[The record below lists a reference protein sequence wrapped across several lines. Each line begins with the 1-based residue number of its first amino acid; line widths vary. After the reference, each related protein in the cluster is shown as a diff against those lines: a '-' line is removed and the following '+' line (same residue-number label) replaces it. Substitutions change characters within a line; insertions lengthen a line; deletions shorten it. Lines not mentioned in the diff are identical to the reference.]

1 MVEAL
6 EIHHLSEAGQVQ
18 LGWTSGNGRQT
29 APPVAFQNPLA
40 DSDYGEIGWYLQE
53 YLDYPFGAA
62 SARAEAIETGL
73 GSLGR
78 VLFQTI
84 FRGNEESFRLYS
96 QATVA
101 GLGECTLAIISDQ
114 PEFLALPWELMN
126 EPGAG
131 YLVTQMA
138 SVTRR
143 VDQAPPP
150 VPQDQASATQFNILL
165 VSPMPASGPEA
176 SSPENSGPADPGA
189 EASGGNTQ
197 GSPGQQATETIK
209 VLESLNIQVELDYLR
224 PPTWESL
231 SRILEERSGHYHL
244 VHFDGI
250 TIAPDA
256 AGNSSEDSEPA
267 SIPALGPNII
277 FEDEQYQADPVAA
290 SRVAEL
296 LLSARVPLVVLA
308 AASQPNS
315 GDVPRLWSAAGQ
327 VLAQAGIPQVVILP
341 HALHGADTTEQ
352 FLQQIY
358 QALTQGSGLG
368 TALAQARRGLM
379 DEPHR
384 LTLTGKKVF
393 WDWITPQ
400 MYESGHYV
408 PPVIEEEQPDP
419 LAPPVIPGA
428 EEEDT
433 GTPLPAAGQYGLVGR
448 TLEIRQLERLFQRSP
463 VVLLSGDTGAG
474 KTELALGISR
484 WCQRTLRDQLPGGVF
499 YSTFEASHPAGL
511 ERIIHEIGTSAAG
524 LEFADMNSRQQRHW
538 VLDYLQNRPSLLVWD
553 NIQNV
558 AGDGAQEGSGL
569 LSLDEQSELNEFIAQ
584 VTQGGPGS
592 RILLVSQHPS
602 LPWLTTGFERQTL
615 AGLLGHAR
623 QELAARIL
631 EKASIESARV
641 TPDCLALLDLLE
653 GHPLAMQIA
662 LPLLKEVPASV
673 LLGEI
678 RREIE
683 EMPGNA
689 PENAKEEGRPDY
701 LTAVMEYSWSK
712 MTHRSR
718 THLPMLALFQRRAMM
733 DILNHI
739 TQEGAYRNVMG
750 EELGWGACRTMLR
763 TAQAAGFLDPIS
775 PSVYQIHQAL
785 PWFYGRKL
793 TQQLSGPAIRQLE
806 LEFLRVYADTA
817 DYFMESLYENQAS
830 GVTAILAEEGNL
842 TQALGLA
849 LEAKQWDDA
858 QLLVQP
864 LAQVYRMQKR
874 YPELQ
879 RLRGQLLESVG
890 VTAAD
895 AVEQGSIELWVYLQ
909 GTAASEATEL
919 LDLNTAEALNQQLLD
934 HLIAQPEGEQ
944 DPRTAAVYHQF
955 GIISLNRRQ
964 WDEASGSLQ
973 KSLEIIEDGEDQSS
987 VADDYYALGQ
997 VRQGQ
1002 RLYTEAKEWYQ
1013 KALDVHQRL
1022 PDEEEMV
1029 KDYRALGMI
1038 CHLKFEYQEAQSW
1051 YYRARDMVEESR
1063 DEETAVQIY
1072 HALGNL
1078 CHAQYLY
1085 DEAQDFYQ
1093 QALDVSDRHGNRKQM
1108 VVEFHHLGLLSQ
1120 SRGILYDEAEDWYHN
1135 ALAYLEELGDR
1146 RGVGDECRQ
1155 LGVLFHE
1162 QKRYDDALKWYTQ
1175 AREIFEELGDVQR
1188 IVRTYGQLGMIAE
1201 EQDDLQGALEWV
1213 ARTHQL
1219 VVEHDLPVIVQV
1231 KAHLA
1236 RLRDKYGDQGFQ
1248 EWWQDF
1254 TGEPAPAD
1262 LDVDTSFIL

>member
-1 MVEAL
+1 MVEVL
-6 EIHHLSEAGQVQ
+6 EIRHLSEAGQVQ
-18 LGWTSGNGRQT
+18 VGWMSGNARQS

-40 DSDYGEIGWYLQE
+40 DSDYEGIGWCLRE
-53 YLDYPFGAA
+53 YLDNPFGEAP
-62 SARAEAIETGL
+62 ARAEAVETGL
-73 GSLGR
+73 RNLGR
-78 VLFQTI
+78 LLFQAA

-96 QATVA
+96 EATAA
-101 GLGECTLAIISDQ
+101 GLAECTLNILSDQ

-126 EPGAG
+126 EPDAG
-131 YLVTQMA
+131 YPATQMV
-138 SVTRR
+138 SVARR
-143 VDQAPPP
+143 L
-150 VPQDQASATQFNILL
+150 DQASPPAEQEQSSAPQLNVLL
-165 VSPMPASGPEA
+165 VSPMPALIAEDSGA
-176 SSPENSGPADPGA
+176 NI
-189 EASGGNTQ
+189 Q
-197 GSPGQQATETIK
+197 GSHGQQATETIK

-231 SRILEERSGHYHL
+231 SQVLEERSGHYHL

-250 TIAPDA
+250 TIAPGTSGDPA
-256 AGNSSEDSEPA
+256 EDSEPGLV
-267 SIPALGPNII
+267 PDLI
-277 FEDEQYQADPVAA
+277 FEDEQYQADPVPV
-290 SRVAEL
+290 SRVAQL
-296 LLSARVPLVVLA
+296 LLSAQVPLVVLA
-308 AASQPNS
+308 AGQQTNS
-315 GDVPRLWSAAGQ
+315 GHAPHLWPAAGR
-327 VLAQAGIPQVVILP
+327 VLAQAGVPQAAILP
-341 HALHGADTTEQ
+341 HVLHGADTTER
-352 FLQQIY
+352 FLQEMY
-358 QALTQGSGLG
+358 QALTQGFGLG
-368 TALAQARRGLM
+368 TSLARARRSLM
-379 DEPHR
+379 DDPHR

-400 MYESGHYV
+400 VYESGHYT
-408 PPVIEEEQPDP
+408 PPVIEEEKPDP
-419 LAPPVIPGA
+419 LAPPVMPGA

-448 TLEIRQLERLFQRSP
+448 NLEIRQVERLFQGSP
-463 VVLLSGDTGAG
+463 LVLLSGDTGAG

-484 WCQRTLRDQLPGGVF
+484 WCQRTFRDQLPGGVF

-524 LEFADMNSRQQRHW
+524 LEFADMNARQQRLW
-538 VLDYLQNRPSLLVWD
+538 VLDYLQKRPSMLVWD

-558 AGDGAQEGSGL
+558 AGDTAREGSGL
-569 LSLDEQSELNEFIAQ
+569 LTLDEQAELNEFIAQ
-584 VTQGGPGS
+584 VTQGGSGS
-592 RILLVSQHPS
+592 RLLLVSQHPS
-602 LPWLTTGFERQTL
+602 LSWLTVPFQKQTL
-615 AGLLGHAR
+615 AGLRGHDR
-623 QELAARIL
+623 LELAGIIL
-631 EKASIESARV
+631 EKATIDSARV
-641 TPDCLALLDLLE
+641 TPDSLALLELLE

-673 LLGEI
+673 LLSEI
-678 RREIE
+678 RRGIE
-683 EMPGNA
+683 EMP
-689 PENAKEEGRPDY
+689 ENAVEEGRPSS

-739 TQEGAYRNVMG
+739 TQERAYRSAMG

-763 TAQAAGFLDPIS
+763 SAQAAGFLEPIS
-775 PSVYQIHQAL
+775 PSVYQIHPAL
-785 PWFYGRKL
+785 PWFFGRKL
-793 TQQLSGPAIRQLE
+793 TQQLTGPAIRQLE

-849 LEAKQWDDA
+849 LEAEQWDSA

-890 VTAAD
+890 VTAAE
-895 AVEQGSIELWVYLQ
+895 AKERGAIEMWVYLQ

-919 LDLNTAEALNQQLLD
+919 LDLNTAETLNQQLLEY
-934 HLIAQPEGEQ
+934 LVAEPEGEQ
-944 DPRTAAVYHQF
+944 DPRTAAVYHQL
-955 GIISLNRRQ
+955 GIISLNRRL
-964 WDEASGSLQ
+964 WDEAAGWLQ
-973 KSLEIIEDGEDQSS
+973 KSLAIIEDGEDLHS
-987 VADDYYALGQ
+987 VADDHYALGQ

-1002 RLYTEAKEWYQ
+1002 RLYTEAKEWY
-1013 KALDVHQRL
+1013 KKSLDIHQRV

-1038 CHLKFEYQEAQSW
+1038 SHLKFEYQEAESW
-1051 YYRARDMVEESR
+1051 YSRARDLVEESR

-1072 HALGNL
+1072 HQLGIIY
-1078 CHAQYLY
+1078 HAQSQFE
-1085 DEAQDFYQ
+1085 EARDRYE
-1093 QALDVSDRHGNRKQM
+1093 QALHLSDRIGNREQM
-1108 VVEFHHLGLLSQ
+1108 VVEFHHLGLLAQ
-1120 SRGILYDEAEDWYHN
+1120 SRGILYDEAEEWYLT
-1135 ALAYLEELGDR
+1135 ALEHLEDLGDR

-1175 AREIFEELGDVQR
+1175 AREIFEQLGDVQR
-1188 IVRTYGQLGMIAE
+1188 MVRTYGQLGMIAE

-1219 VVEHDLPVIVQV
+1219 VVEHDLPVAVQV
-1231 KAHLA
+1231 KAHLG
-1236 RLRDKYGDQGFQ
+1236 RLRDKFGDQGFQ
-1248 EWWQDF
+1248 KWWQDY
-1254 TGEPAPAD
+1254 TGEPAPTD
-1262 LDVDTSFIL
+1262 LDVDTSTIL

>member
-18 LGWTSGNGRQT
+18 LGWMSGNGRQS

-40 DSDYGEIGWYLQE
+40 NSDYEEIGWYLRD
-53 YLDYPFGAA
+53 YLPNPFGEAA
-62 SARAEAIETGL
+62 ARAAAVETGL
-73 GSLGR
+73 RNLGR
-78 VLFQTI
+78 LLFQAT
-84 FRGNEESFRLYS
+84 FRGSEESFRLYS
-96 QATVA
+96 EATAA
-101 GLGECTLAIISDQ
+101 GLAECTLNIISAQ
-114 PEFLALPWELMN
+114 AEFLALPWELMN
-126 EPGAG
+126 EPDAG
-131 YLVTQMA
+131 YPATQMA
-138 SVTRR
+138 SVARR
-143 VDQAPPP
+143 LDPVAPP
-150 VPQDQASATQFNILL
+150 VAQEQAAAPQFNVLL
-165 VSPMPASGPEA
+165 VAPMPSSAVEDSGANIPE
-176 SSPENSGPADPGA
+176 SH
-189 EASGGNTQ
+189 
-197 GSPGQQATETIK
+197 GQQATETIK

-231 SRILEERSGHYHL
+231 RQVLEERSGHYHL

-250 TIAPDA
+250 TIA
-256 AGNSSEDSEPA
+256 AGTAGDSAEDSETA
-267 SIPALGPNII
+267 LIPCLV
-277 FEDEQYQADPVAA
+277 FEDEQYQADPVPV
-290 SRVAEL
+290 SQVAQL
-296 LLSARVPLVVLA
+296 LLSAQVPTVVLA
-308 AASQPNS
+308 AGQQLNPSQGPH
-315 GDVPRLWSAAGQ
+315 LWPAAGR
-327 VLAQAGIPQVVILP
+327 VLAQAGVPQAAILP
-341 HALHGADTTEQ
+341 HPLHGTDTTEQ
-352 FLQQIY
+352 FLQEMY
-358 QALTQGSGLG
+358 QALTQGYDLG
-368 TALAQARRGLM
+368 RSLARARHSLM
-379 DEPHR
+379 DDPHR
-384 LTLTGKKVF
+384 LTLAGKKVF

-400 MYESGHYV
+400 FYESIHYT
-408 PPVIEEEQPDP
+408 PPVIDEERPDP
-419 LAPPVIPGA
+419 LAPPVISGA

-448 TLEIRQLERLFQRSP
+448 NLEIRQVERLFQRNP
-463 VVLLSGDTGAG
+463 VVLLSGDTGGG

-524 LEFADMNSRQQRHW
+524 LEFADMSARQQRLW
-538 VLDYLQNRPSLLVWD
+538 VLDYLQKRPSLLVWD

-558 AGDGAQEGSGL
+558 SGDAVQEGSGL
-569 LSLDEQSELNEFIAQ
+569 LTLEEQAELNEFIAQ
-584 VTQGGPGS
+584 VTQGGS
-592 RILLVSQHPS
+592 ASWLLLVGQHS
-602 LPWLTTGFERQTL
+602 ALPWLTAQFQQQRLSGLRGHDRLEL
-615 AGLLGHAR
+615 AGK
-623 QELAARIL
+623 IL
-631 EKASIESARV
+631 EKATIDAARV
-641 TPDCLALLDLLE
+641 TPDTLSLLDLLE

-673 LLGEI
+673 LLAEI
-678 RREIE
+678 RRTME
-683 EMPGNA
+683 EMP
-689 PENAKEEGRPDY
+689 ENAVEEGRPSF

-718 THLPMLALFQRRAMM
+718 IHLPMLALFQRRAMM

-739 TQEGAYRNVMG
+739 TQEGAYRSAMG

-763 TAQAAGFLDPIS
+763 SAQDAGFLEPIS
-775 PSVYQIHQAL
+775 PSVYQIHPAL

-793 TQQLSGPAIRQLE
+793 TQQLSGPAIRGLE

-849 LEAKQWDDA
+849 LEAEQWDSA

-890 VTAAD
+890 LTPAEA
-895 AVEQGSIELWVYLQ
+895 EERGSIELWVYLQ

-919 LDLNTAEALNQQLLD
+919 LDLNTAEALNQQLLE
-934 HLIAQPEGEQ
+934 HLAAQPEGEQ
-944 DPRTAAVYHQF
+944 DPRTAAVYHQL
-955 GIISLNRRQ
+955 GVISLHRQ
-964 WDEASGSLQ
+964 LWDEAAGWLQ
-973 KSLEIIEDGEDQSS
+973 KSLAIIEDGEDLHS
-987 VADDYYALGQ
+987 VADDQYALGQ

-1002 RLYTEAKEWYQ
+1002 RLYTEAKEWYK
-1013 KALDVHQRL
+1013 KALDIHQRI

-1038 CHLKFEYQEAQSW
+1038 CHLKFEYQEAESW

-1063 DEETAVQIY
+1063 DEDTAIQIY
-1072 HALGNL
+1072 HQLGII
-1078 CHAQYLY
+1078 CHAQSQFE
-1085 DEAQDFYQ
+1085 EARDLYQ
-1093 QALDVSDRHGNRKQM
+1093 QALDLSDRRGNREQM
-1108 VVEFHHLGLLSQ
+1108 VVEFHHLGLLAQ
-1120 SRGILYDEAEDWYHN
+1120 SRGILYDEAEEWFET
-1135 ALAYLEELGDR
+1135 ALEYLEDLGDR

-1175 AREIFEELGDVQR
+1175 AREIFEQMGDVQR
-1188 IVRTYGQLGMIAE
+1188 MVRTYGQLGMIAE
-1201 EQDDLQGALEWV
+1201 EQDDLEGALEWV

-1231 KAHLA
+1231 KAHLG
-1236 RLRDKYGDQGFQ
+1236 RLRDKLGDQEFQ
-1248 EWWQDF
+1248 KWWQDY
-1254 TGEPAPAD
+1254 TGEPAPTD
-1262 LDVDTSFIL
+1262 LDVDTSTIL

>member
-6 EIHHLSEAGQVQ
+6 EIHHLSEAGKVQ
-18 LGWTSGNGRQT
+18 LGWMSGNDRQN

-40 DSDYGEIGWYLQE
+40 DSDYEEIGWYLRD
-53 YLDYPFGAA
+53 YLDNPFGEAP
-62 SARAEAIETGL
+62 ARAEAVETGL
-73 GSLGR
+73 RNLGR
-78 VLFQTI
+78 LLFQAA

-96 QATVA
+96 EATAA
-101 GLGECTLAIISDQ
+101 GLAECTLDIISDQ
-114 PEFLALPWELMN
+114 AEFLALPWELMN
-126 EPGAG
+126 EPDAG
-131 YLVTQMA
+131 YPATQMA
-138 SVTRR
+138 SVARR
-143 VDQAPPP
+143 L
-150 VPQDQASATQFNILL
+150 DQASPPVQEEQSSAPQFNVLL
-165 VSPMPASGPEA
+165 VSPMPAYVAEGSGA
-176 SSPENSGPADPGA
+176 
-189 EASGGNTQ
+189 Q
-197 GSPGQQATETIK
+197 GSGANIQGSHGQQATETIK

-231 SRILEERSGHYHL
+231 SQILEERPGHYHL

-250 TIAPDA
+250 IIAPGTVGDSA
-256 AGNSSEDSEPA
+256 EDSEP
-267 SIPALGPNII
+267 SLV
-277 FEDEQYQADPVAA
+277 FEDEQYQADPVPV

-296 LLSARVPLVVLA
+296 LLSAQVPLVVLA
-308 AASQPNS
+308 AGQQPNP
-315 GDVPRLWSAAGQ
+315 GHAPHLWPTAGR
-327 VLAQAGIPQVVILP
+327 VLAQAGVPQAAILP
-341 HALHGADTTEQ
+341 NALHGADTTEQ
-352 FLQQIY
+352 FLQEMY
-358 QALTQGSGLG
+358 QALTQGSDLG
-368 TALAQARRGLM
+368 TSLARARRSLM
-379 DEPHR
+379 DDPHR

-400 MYESGHYV
+400 TYESAHYT
-408 PPVIEEEQPDP
+408 PPVIEEERPDP
-419 LAPPVIPGA
+419 LAPPVIQGA
-428 EEEDT
+428 EEQDT
-433 GTPLPAAGQYGLVGR
+433 GTPLPAAGQYGLIGR
-448 TLEIRQLERLFQRSP
+448 NLEIRQVERLFQQSP

-484 WCQRTLRDQLPGGVF
+484 WSQRTLRDQLPGGVF

-524 LEFADMNSRQQRHW
+524 LEFADMNARQQRLW
-538 VLDYLQNRPSLLVWD
+538 VLDYLQKRPSLLVWD

-558 AGDGAQEGSGL
+558 AGDGLREGSGL
-569 LSLDEQSELNEFIAQ
+569 LTLDEQSELNEFIAQ
-584 VTQGGPGS
+584 VTDGASAS
-592 RILLVSQHPS
+592 RLLLVSQHPS
-602 LPWLTTGFERQTL
+602 PPWLTAPFQQQTL
-615 AGLLGHAR
+615 AGLRGPDRL
-623 QELAARIL
+623 ELAANIL
-631 EKASIESARV
+631 EKATIESARV
-641 TPDCLALLDLLE
+641 TPDSLPLLDLLE

-678 RREIE
+678 RRILE
-683 EMPGNA
+683 EMLEDA
-689 PENAKEEGRPDY
+689 VEEGRPAY
-701 LTAVMEYSWSK
+701 LTATMEYSWSK

-739 TQEGAYRNVMG
+739 TQEGAYRSAMG

-763 TAQAAGFLDPIS
+763 SAQAAGFLEPIS
-775 PSVYQIHQAL
+775 PSVYQIHPAL

-793 TQQLSGPAIRQLE
+793 TQQLTGPAIRQLE

-849 LEAKQWDDA
+849 LEAEQWDSA

-879 RLRGQLLESVG
+879 RLRGQLLESTG
-890 VTAAD
+890 LTAAE
-895 AVEQGSIELWVYLQ
+895 AQERGSIELWVYLQ

-919 LDLNTAEALNQQLLD
+919 LDLNTAETLNQQLLEY
-934 HLIAQPEGEQ
+934 LVAQPEGEQ
-944 DPRTAAVYHQF
+944 DPRTAAIYHQL

-964 WDEASGSLQ
+964 WDEAAGWLQ
-973 KSLEIIEDGEDQSS
+973 KSLAIIEDGEDLHS
-987 VADDYYALGQ
+987 VADDHYALGQ

-1002 RLYTEAKEWYQ
+1002 RLYTEAKEWYK
-1013 KALDVHQRL
+1013 KALDIHQRV

-1038 CHLKFEYQEAQSW
+1038 SHLKFEYQEAESW
-1051 YYRARDMVEESR
+1051 YYRARDLVEESR
-1063 DEETAVQIY
+1063 DEETAIQIY
-1072 HALGNL
+1072 HQLGTI
-1078 CHAQYLY
+1078 CHAQSQFE
-1085 DEAQDFYQ
+1085 EARELYQ
-1093 QALDVSDRHGNRKQM
+1093 QALDLSDRTGNREQM
-1108 VVEFHHLGLLSQ
+1108 VVEFHHLGLLAQ
-1120 SRGILYDEAEDWYHN
+1120 SRGILYDEAEEWYQT
-1135 ALAYLEELGDR
+1135 ALEYLEDMGDR

-1162 QKRYDDALKWYTQ
+1162 QKLYDDALKWYTQ

-1201 EQDDLQGALEWV
+1201 EQDDLQAALEWV

-1219 VVEHDLPVIVQV
+1219 VVEHDLPVVVQV
-1231 KAHLA
+1231 KAHLG
-1236 RLRDKYGDQGFQ
+1236 RLRDKFGDQEFQ
-1248 EWWQDF
+1248 KWWQEY
-1254 TGEPAPAD
+1254 TGEPAPTD
-1262 LDVDTSFIL
+1262 LDVDTSTIL

>member
-6 EIHHLSEAGQVQ
+6 EIHHLSPAGQVQ
-18 LGWTSGNGRQT
+18 LCWMSGNGRQS

-40 DSDYGEIGWYLQE
+40 NSDYEEINWYLGD
-53 YLDYPFGAA
+53 YLDNPFGAA
-62 SARAEAIETGL
+62 PARAEAVETGL
-73 GSLGR
+73 RNLGR
-78 VLFQTI
+78 ALFQAT

-96 QATVA
+96 EATSA
-101 GLGECTLAIISDQ
+101 GLAECTLSIISEQ

-126 EPGAG
+126 EPDAG
-131 YLVTQMA
+131 YPATQMA
-138 SVTRR
+138 SVARR
-143 VDQAPPP
+143 LDQASPP
-150 VPQDQASATQFNILL
+150 VPQEQASAPQFNVLL
-165 VSPMPASGPEA
+165 VSPMPVSPTSVVEGSGVEG
-176 SSPENSGPADPGA
+176 SGAPIQ
-189 EASGGNTQ
+189 ESH
-197 GSPGQQATETIK
+197 GQQATETIK

-231 SRILEERSGHYHL
+231 RRVLEERSGHYHV

-250 TIAPDA
+250 TITSGT
-256 AGNSSEDSEPA
+256 AGDSADDSEPA
-267 SIPALGPNII
+267 LVPAFIPDLV
-277 FEDEQYQADPVAA
+277 FEDENYQADPVSV
-290 SRVAEL
+290 SRVAQL
-296 LLSARVPLVVLA
+296 LLSAQVSLVVLA
-308 AASQPNS
+308 AGQQPNS
-315 GDVPRLWSAAGQ
+315 GHAPHLWPAAGR
-327 VLAQAGIPQVVILP
+327 VLAQAGVPQAAILP

-352 FLQQIY
+352 FLREMY
-358 QALTQGSGLG
+358 QALTQGSDLG
-368 TALAQARRGLM
+368 TSLARARRSLM

-393 WDWITPQ
+393 WDWIAPQ
-400 MYESGHYV
+400 IYESAQYF
-408 PPVIEEEQPDP
+408 PPIIEEDAPDP
-419 LAPPVIPGA
+419 LAPPVIAGA

-448 TLEIRQLERLFQRSP
+448 NLEIRQVERHFQLSP

-474 KTELALGISR
+474 KTELALGIAR
-484 WCQRTLRDQLPGGVF
+484 WSQRTLLDQLPGGVY

-524 LEFADMNSRQQRHW
+524 LEFADMNARQQRLW
-538 VLDYLQNRPSLLVWD
+538 VLDYLQKRPSLLVWD
-553 NIQNV
+553 NVQNV
-558 AGDGAQEGSGL
+558 AGNGLREGSGL
-569 LSLDEQSELNEFIAQ
+569 LTLDEQAELNEFIAQ
-584 VTQGGPGS
+584 VTQGASGS
-592 RILLVSQHPS
+592 RVLLVSQHPS
-602 LPWLTTGFERQTL
+602 LPWLDAPFQHQTL
-615 AGLLGHAR
+615 AGLRGHDR
-623 QELAARIL
+623 QELAGKIL
-631 EKASIESARV
+631 EKAEIDSARV
-641 TPDCLALLDLLE
+641 TPEFLVLLDLLE

-662 LPLLKEVPASV
+662 SPLLKEVPASV
-673 LLGEI
+673 LLADI
-678 RREIE
+678 RRGVE
-683 EMPGNA
+683 EL
-689 PENAKEEGRPDY
+689 PEDAVEEGRPSY
-701 LTAVMEYSWSK
+701 LTAVMESSWSK

-739 TQEGAYRNVMG
+739 TQEGAYRSAMG

-763 TAQAAGFLDPIS
+763 SAQAAGFLEPVS
-775 PSVYQIHQAL
+775 PSVYQIHPAL

-849 LEAKQWDDA
+849 LEAEQWDSG

-890 VTAAD
+890 VTAAE
-895 AVEQGSIELWVYLQ
+895 AQERGSIELWVYLQ

-919 LDLNTAEALNQQLLD
+919 LDLNTAEALNQQLLEY
-934 HLIAQPEGEQ
+934 LVAQPEGEQ

-955 GIISLNRRQ
+955 GIISLNRRL
-964 WDEASGSLQ
+964 WDEAAGWLQ
-973 KSLEIIEDGEDQSS
+973 KSLAIIEDGEDLHS
-987 VADDYYALGQ
+987 VADDHYALGQ
-997 VRQGQ
+997 VRQAQ

-1013 KALDVHQRL
+1013 KALDIHQRV

-1029 KDYRALGMI
+1029 KDYRALGII
-1038 CHLKFEYQEAQSW
+1038 CHLKFEYQESQSW
-1051 YYRARDMVEESR
+1051 YYRARDLVEESR

-1072 HALGNL
+1072 IQLGNL

-1085 DEAQDFYQ
+1085 DEARDFYQ
-1093 QALDVSDRHGNRKQM
+1093 QALDVSHRQDNREQM
-1108 VVEFHHLGLLSQ
+1108 VVEFHHLGLLAQ
-1120 SRGILYDEAEDWYHN
+1120 SRGILFDEAEEWYLT
-1135 ALAYLEELGDR
+1135 ALEYLEDLGDR

-1175 AREIFEELGDVQR
+1175 AREVFEELGDVQR

-1219 VVEHDLPVIVQV
+1219 VVEHDLPVVVQV
-1231 KAHLA
+1231 KAHLG
-1236 RLRDKYGDQGFQ
+1236 RLRDKFGDQEFQ
-1248 EWWQDF
+1248 KWWQDY
-1254 TGEPAPAD
+1254 TGESAPTD
-1262 LDVDTSFIL
+1262 LDVDTSSIL

>member
-18 LGWTSGNGRQT
+18 LGWMSGNSRQS

-40 DSDYGEIGWYLQE
+40 NSDYEEIGWYLRD
-53 YLDYPFGAA
+53 YLDNPFGEAA
-62 SARAEAIETGL
+62 ARAEAVETGL
-73 GSLGR
+73 RNLGR
-78 VLFQTI
+78 LLFQAT

-96 QATVA
+96 EATAA
-101 GLGECTLAIISDQ
+101 GLAECTLNIISDQ
-114 PEFLALPWELMN
+114 AEFLALPWELMN
-126 EPGAG
+126 EPDAG
-131 YLVTQMA
+131 YPATQMA
-138 SVTRR
+138 SVSRR
-143 VDQAPPP
+143 L
-150 VPQDQASATQFNILL
+150 DQASPSVQEEQSSAPQFNVLL
-165 VSPMPASGPEA
+165 VSPMPAPITEGSGANIQE
-176 SSPENSGPADPGA
+176 SH
-189 EASGGNTQ
+189 
-197 GSPGQQATETIK
+197 GQQATETIK

-224 PPTWESL
+224 PPTWDSL
-231 SRILEERSGHYHL
+231 SQVLEERSGHYHL

-250 TIAPDA
+250 TIAPGA
-256 AGNSSEDSEPA
+256 AGDSAEDSEPA
-267 SIPALGPNII
+267 LIPDLI
-277 FEDEQYQADPVAA
+277 FEDEQYQADPVPV
-290 SRVAEL
+290 SRVAQL
-296 LLSARVPLVVLA
+296 LLSAGVPLVVLA
-308 AASQPNS
+308 AGEQPNP
-315 GDVPRLWSAAGQ
+315 GHAPHLWAAAGR
-327 VLAQAGIPQVVILP
+327 VLAQAGVPQAAILP

-352 FLQQIY
+352 FLRELY

-368 TALAQARRGLM
+368 TALARARHSLM

-393 WDWITPQ
+393 WDWIAPQ
-400 MYESGHYV
+400 VYESAHYT
-408 PPVIEEEQPDP
+408 PPVIEEELPDP
-419 LAPPVIPGA
+419 LAPPVSSGT

-448 TLEIRQLERLFQRSP
+448 NLEIRQVERLFQRSP

-511 ERIIHEIGTSAAG
+511 ERTIHEIGTSAAG
-524 LEFADMNSRQQRHW
+524 LEFADMNARQQRLW
-538 VLDYLQNRPSLLVWD
+538 VLDYLQKRPSLLVWD

-558 AGDGAQEGSGL
+558 AGDPAREGSGL
-569 LSLDEQSELNEFIAQ
+569 LTSGEQAELSEFIAQ
-584 VTQGGPGS
+584 ATQGGSAS
-592 RILLVSQHPS
+592 RVLLVSQNPS
-602 LPWLTTGFERQTL
+602 LPWLTAPFQQQTL
-615 AGLLGHAR
+615 GGLRGHDR
-623 QELAARIL
+623 LELAGIIL
-631 EKASIESARV
+631 EKATVDAARV
-641 TPDCLALLDLLE
+641 TPDSLALLDLLE

-662 LPLLKEVPASV
+662 LPLLKEVPSSI
-673 LLGEI
+673 LLAEI
-678 RREIE
+678 RRGME
-683 EMPGNA
+683 EMPEDA
-689 PENAKEEGRPDY
+689 VEEGRPSY
-701 LTAVMEYSWSK
+701 LTAAMEYSWSK

-718 THLPMLALFQRRAMM
+718 THLPMLALFQRRTMM

-739 TQEGAYRNVMG
+739 TQEGAAYRSAMG

-763 TAQAAGFLDPIS
+763 SAQAAGFLDPIS
-775 PSVYQIHQAL
+775 PSVYQIHPAL

-849 LEAKQWDDA
+849 LEAEQWDSA

-890 VTAAD
+890 TTAAE
-895 AVEQGSIELWVYLQ
+895 AQEQGAIELWVYLQ

-919 LDLNTAEALNQQLLD
+919 LDLNTSEALNQQLLEY
-934 HLIAQPEGEQ
+934 LVAQPEGEQ

-964 WDEASGSLQ
+964 WDEAAGWLQ
-973 KSLEIIEDGEDQSS
+973 KSLAIIEEGEDLLS
-987 VADDYYALGQ
+987 VADDHYALGQ

-1002 RLYTEAKEWYQ
+1002 RLYTEAKEWYK
-1013 KALDVHQRL
+1013 KALDIHQRL

-1029 KDYRALGMI
+1029 KDYQALGMI
-1038 CHLKFEYQEAQSW
+1038 SHLKFEYREAENW
-1051 YYRARDMVEESR
+1051 YYRAREMVEESR
-1063 DEETAVQIY
+1063 DQQTAIQIY
-1072 HALGNL
+1072 HQLGTIF
-1078 CHAQYLY
+1078 HAQS
-1085 DEAQDFYQ
+1085 DFEEARDLYQ
-1093 QALDVSDRHGNRKQM
+1093 QALDLSERTGNREQM
-1108 VVEFHHLGLLSQ
+1108 AVEFHHLGLLAQ
-1120 SRGILYDEAEDWYHN
+1120 SRGILFDEAEGLYQT
-1135 ALAYLEELGDR
+1135 ALEYLEDLGDR

-1155 LGVLFHE
+1155 MGVLFHE
-1162 QKRYDDALKWYTQ
+1162 QQRYDDALKWYTQ
-1175 AREIFEELGDVQR
+1175 AREIFEELGDIQR

-1201 EQDDLQGALEWV
+1201 EQDDIEAALEWV
-1213 ARTHQL
+1213 ARTYQL
-1219 VVEHDLPVIVQV
+1219 VVEHDLPMLVQV
-1231 KAHLA
+1231 TAHLA
-1236 RLRDKYGDQGFQ
+1236 RLRDKFGDQGFQ
-1248 EWWQDF
+1248 KWWQDY
-1254 TGEPAPAD
+1254 TGEPAPTD

>member
-18 LGWTSGNGRQT
+18 LGWMSGNDRQS

-40 DSDYGEIGWYLQE
+40 NSDYEEIGWYLRD
-53 YLDYPFGAA
+53 YLDNPFGEAP
-62 SARAEAIETGL
+62 ARAETVETGL
-73 GSLGR
+73 RNLGR
-78 VLFQTI
+78 LLFQAT

-96 QATVA
+96 EATAA
-101 GLGECTLAIISDQ
+101 GLAECTLNIISDQ
-114 PEFLALPWELMN
+114 AEFLALPWELMN
-126 EPGAG
+126 APDAG
-131 YLVTQMA
+131 YPATQMA
-138 SVTRR
+138 SVARR
-143 VDQAPPP
+143 L
-150 VPQDQASATQFNILL
+150 DQASPSEQQEQSSASQFNVLL
-165 VSPMPASGPEA
+165 VSPMPDHLAEDSGA
-176 SSPENSGPADPGA
+176 
-189 EASGGNTQ
+189 NTQ
-197 GSPGQQATETIK
+197 GSGGQQAAETIK

-231 SRILEERSGHYHL
+231 SRVLGERSGHYHL
-244 VHFDGI
+244 VQFDGV
-250 TIAPDA
+250 TILPGTAGDSAP
-256 AGNSSEDSEPA
+256 GL
-267 SIPALGPNII
+267 IPDLI
-277 FEDEQYQADPVAA
+277 FEDEQYQADPVPV

-296 LLSARVPLVVLA
+296 LRSAGVPWVVLA
-308 AASQPNS
+308 AGQQPNP
-315 GDVPRLWSAAGQ
+315 GHAPQLWPAAGR
-327 VLAQAGIPQVVILP
+327 VLAQAGVPQVAILP
-341 HALHGADTTEQ
+341 HTLHGADTTEQ
-352 FLQQIY
+352 FLQEMY

-368 TALAQARRGLM
+368 TSLARARRSLM
-379 DEPHR
+379 DDPHR
-384 LTLTGKKVF
+384 LTLTGQKVF

-400 MYESGHYV
+400 VYESAHYI

-419 LAPPVIPGA
+419 LAPPVIAGA

-433 GTPLPAAGQYGLVGR
+433 GTPLPVAGQYGLVGR
-448 TLEIRQLERLFQRSP
+448 NLEIRQVERLFQRSP
-463 VVLLSGDTGAG
+463 VVVLSGDTGTG

-484 WCQRTLRDQLPGGVF
+484 WSQRTLRDQLPGGVF

-511 ERIIHEIGTSAAG
+511 ERVIHEIGTSAAG
-524 LEFADMNSRQQRHW
+524 LEFADMNARQQRLW
-538 VLDYLQNRPSLLVWD
+538 VLDYLQKRPSLLVWD

-558 AGDGAQEGSGL
+558 AGDAAREGSGL
-569 LSLDEQSELNEFIAQ
+569 LTQDEQAELTEFIAQ
-584 VTQGGPGS
+584 VTDRASAS
-592 RILLVSQHPS
+592 RLLLVSQHPS
-602 LPWLTTGFERQTL
+602 LPWLTAPFQRQTL
-615 AGLLGHAR
+615 GGLRGHDR
-623 QELAARIL
+623 LELAGKIL
-631 EKASIESARV
+631 EKATVDSARV
-641 TPDCLALLDLLE
+641 TPDSLALLDLLE

-673 LLGEI
+673 LLAEI
-678 RREIE
+678 RRGLE
-683 EMPGNA
+683 EMP
-689 PENAKEEGRPDY
+689 ENAEEGAKEAGRPSY

-718 THLPMLALFQRRAMM
+718 THLPMLALFQRRTMM

-739 TQEGAYRNVMG
+739 TQEGAYRSVMG

-763 TAQAAGFLDPIS
+763 SAQAAGFLEAIS
-775 PSVYQIHQAL
+775 PSVYQIHPAL

-849 LEAKQWDDA
+849 LEAEQWDSA

-890 VTAAD
+890 VTAAE
-895 AVEQGSIELWVYLQ
+895 AQERGSIELWVYLQ

-919 LDLNTAEALNQQLLD
+919 LDLNTAEALNQQLLE
-934 HLIAQPEGEQ
+934 HLVAQPEGEQ

-964 WDEASGSLQ
+964 WDEAAGWLQ
-973 KSLEIIEDGEDQSS
+973 KSLAIIEDGKDLHS
-987 VADDYYALGQ
+987 VADDHYALGQ
-997 VRQGQ
+997 VRQSQ
-1002 RLYTEAKEWYQ
+1002 RLYTEAKEWYK
-1013 KALDVHQRL
+1013 KALDFHQRV

-1029 KDYRALGMI
+1029 KDYRALGVI

-1051 YYRARDMVEESR
+1051 YYRARDLVEESR

-1072 HALGNL
+1072 IQLGNL
-1078 CHAQYLY
+1078 CHAQYQY
-1085 DEAQDFYQ
+1085 DEARDFYQ
-1093 QALDVSDRHGNRKQM
+1093 QALDVSHRQGDREQM
-1108 VVEFHHLGLLSQ
+1108 AVEFHHLGLLAQ
-1120 SRGILYDEAEDWYHN
+1120 SRGILFDEAEEWYLT
-1135 ALAYLEELGDR
+1135 ALEYLEDLGDR

-1162 QKRYDDALKWYTQ
+1162 QKLYDDALKWYTQ

-1188 IVRTYGQLGMIAE
+1188 MVRTYGQLGMIAE

-1219 VVEHDLPVIVQV
+1219 VVEHDLPIVVQV
-1231 KAHLA
+1231 KSHLG
-1236 RLRDKYGDQGFQ
+1236 RLRDKFGDQDFQ
-1248 EWWQDF
+1248 KWWQDY
-1254 TGEPAPAD
+1254 TGEPAPTD
-1262 LDVDTSFIL
+1262 LDVDTSTLL